1 MINRY
6 LNKNSCYD
14 PLFLIGS
21 NGSGKTYT
29 LKEYQDI
36 TEGKSIYISEEGT
49 LDVKMFRSNAIP
61 KLDTHEYLLY
71 PKSKYYGETK
81 EREEIK
87 IVKIDKRLIELLSY
101 CKKEI
106 DFYNSVKNK
115 SKGQE
120 KVFNI
125 FNIVFN
131 TFMNPIKI
139 IFFDEPENF
148 LDDLGL
154 RKVSVLFSM
163 LKKANIKLVVATHS
177 YSLCNLLKI
186 PIDNIIFI
194 NKWFDI
200 DESNYKNSII
210 SQSLKDIKKMYR
222 TCTEDFEKYIMTKN
236 LDIDKG
242 IKMKM
247 HYYEDSKLF
256 KLYLNDA
263 LKSEQF
269 YRSLFYKRIILVEGA
284 SENRIIRK
292 LNIEQLHDDFFFVT
306 YGKAF
311 MIFFA
316 KLFTKIGKEIIII
329 TDSDKKYK
337 GKSKRYNTAYGITLF
352 LKEKY
357 GKKVKLFDA
366 DLENHFNINKKEYE
380 DKGMLPNEA
389 KVFSA
394 DQYFS
399 YKKNL
404 NKFIKFLDK
413 E

>member
-1 MINRY
+1 
-6 LNKNSCYD
+6 
-14 PLFLIGS
+14 
-21 NGSGKTYT
+21 
-29 LKEYQDI
+29 
-36 TEGKSIYISEEGT
+36 
-49 LDVKMFRSNAIP
+49 
-61 KLDTHEYLLY
+61 
-71 PKSKYYGETK
+71 
-81 EREEIK
+81 
-87 IVKIDKRLIELLSY
+87 
-101 CKKEI
+101 
-106 DFYNSVKNK
+106 
-115 SKGQE
+115 
-120 KVFNI
+120 
-125 FNIVFN
+125 
-131 TFMNPIKI
+131 
-139 IFFDEPENF
+139 
-148 LDDLGL
+148 
-154 RKVSVLFSM
+154 
-163 LKKANIKLVVATHS
+163 
-177 YSLCNLLKI
+177 
-186 PIDNIIFI
+186 
-194 NKWFDI
+194 
-200 DESNYKNSII
+200 
-210 SQSLKDIKKMYR
+210 
-222 TCTEDFEKYIMTKN
+222 MTKN

>member
-6 LNKNSCYD
+6 LKKDNYYE

-49 LDVKMFRSNAIP
+49 LDVKMFRSNAVP
-61 KLDTHEYLLY
+61 KLDTTEYLLY

-87 IVKIDKRLIELLSY
+87 IVKISQRLIELLVY

-125 FNIVFN
+125 FNIIFN
-131 TFMNPIKI
+131 TFMNPINI

-154 RKVSVLFSM
+154 RKISILFTM

-186 PIDNIIFI
+186 PMDNIAFI

-200 DESNYKNSII
+200 ESSTYKNSII
-210 SQSLKDIKKMYR
+210 CQPLKNIKKCIEHVLK
-222 TCTEDFEKYIMTKN
+222 TLKN
-236 LDIDKG
+236 I
-242 IKMKM
+242 
-247 HYYEDSKLF
+247 
-256 KLYLNDA
+256 
-263 LKSEQF
+263 
-269 YRSLFYKRIILVEGA
+269 
-284 SENRIIRK
+284 
-292 LNIEQLHDDFFFVT
+292 
-306 YGKAF
+306 
-311 MIFFA
+311 
-316 KLFTKIGKEIIII
+316 
-329 TDSDKKYK
+329 
-337 GKSKRYNTAYGITLF
+337 
-352 LKEKY
+352 
-357 GKKVKLFDA
+357 
-366 DLENHFNINKKEYE
+366 
-380 DKGMLPNEA
+380 
-389 KVFSA
+389 
-394 DQYFS
+394 
-399 YKKNL
+399 
-404 NKFIKFLDK
+404 
-413 E
+413 

>member
-1 MINRY
+1 MISKY
-6 LNKNSCYD
+6 LNKKNFYD

-36 TEGKSIYISEEGT
+36 TEGRSIYISEEGT
-49 LDVKMFRSNAIP
+49 LDVKMFRSKAVP
-61 KLDTHEYLLY
+61 KLDTSEYLLY
-71 PKSKYYGETK
+71 PKSKYYGEIK
-81 EREEIK
+81 EREEIR
-87 IVKIDKRLIELLSY
+87 IIKIDKRLIELLSY
-101 CKKEI
+101 CEKEM

-125 FNIVFN
+125 FNIIFN
-131 TFMNPIKI
+131 TFMNPIKT

-154 RKVSVLFSM
+154 RKMSILFSI
-163 LKKANIKLVVATHS
+163 LKNADIKLVVATHS
-177 YSLCNLLKI
+177 YSLCNLLKV
-186 PIDNIIFI
+186 PIDNIIFV

-200 DESNYKNSII
+200 KESSYKNTMICH
-210 SQSLKDIKKMYR
+210 SLKNIKKMYR
-222 TCTEDFEKYIMTKN
+222 NCTEDFEKYIKNKN

-242 IKMKM
+242 IITKM
-247 HYYEDSKLF
+247 HYYEDNKLF
-256 KLYLNDA
+256 KLYLNDV

-269 YRSLFYKRIILVEGA
+269 YRALFYKRIILVEGA

-311 MIFFA
+311 VIFFA
-316 KLFTKIGKEIIII
+316 NLFTKMGKEIIII
-329 TDSDKKYK
+329 IDSDKKYK
-337 GKSKRYNTAYGITLF
+337 PKSKRYNTAYGITLY

-357 GKKVKLFDA
+357 GKNVKLFDV
-366 DLENHFNINKKEYE
+366 DLERHFHINKKEYE
-380 DKGMLPNEA
+380 DKGMSPNEA

-399 YKKNL
+399 YKKNIKKFINFL
-404 NKFIKFLDK
+404 NK

>member
-6 LNKNSCYD
+6 LNKKNCYD

-29 LKEYQDI
+29 LKVYQDI

-61 KLDTHEYLLY
+61 KLDTAEYLLY
-71 PKSKYYGETK
+71 PKSRYYGETK

-87 IVKIDKRLIELLSY
+87 IVKIDKGLMELLFY

-106 DFYNSVKNK
+106 EFYNSVKNK

-154 RKVSVLFSM
+154 RKISVLFSM

-186 PIDNIIFI
+186 PMDNIIFI

-210 SQSLKDIKKMYR
+210 CQSLKNIKKMYR
-222 TCTEDFEKYIMTKN
+222 TCTEDFEKYIITKN

-242 IKMKM
+242 ITMKM
-247 HYYEDSKLF
+247 HYFEDSKLF
-256 KLYLNDA
+256 KLFLNDV

-269 YRSLFYKRIILVEGA
+269 YRALFYKRIILVEGA

-311 MIFFA
+311 MIFLA
-316 KLFTKIGKEIIII
+316 ELFTRIGKEIIII

-337 GKSKRYNTAYGITLF
+337 GKSRRYNTAYGITLF

-357 GKKVKLFDA
+357 GKNVKLFDI
-366 DLENHFNINKKEYE
+366 DLESHFNINKKEYE

-404 NKFIKFLDK
+404 NKFINFLKK

>member
-6 LNKNSCYD
+6 LNNKKCSD
-14 PLFLIGS
+14 ALFLIGT

-36 TEGKSIYISEEGT
+36 SEGKSIYISEEGT

-61 KLDTHEYLLY
+61 KLDTYEYLLY
-71 PKSKYYGETK
+71 PKSKYYGETN

-87 IVKIDKRLIELLSY
+87 IVKIDKNLIELLSY

-120 KVFNI
+120 KVSNI
-125 FNIVFN
+125 FNIIFN

-154 RKVSVLFSM
+154 RKISILFSL
-163 LKKANIKLVVATHS
+163 LKKSNIKLVVATHS
-177 YSLCNLLKI
+177 YSLCNLLKV
-186 PIDNIIFI
+186 PIDNVVFI

-200 DESNYKNSII
+200 EESSYKNNMICY
-210 SQSLKDIKKMYR
+210 SLNNIKKMYQM
-222 TCTEDFEKYIMTKN
+222 CTEEFEKYIKDKN

-242 IKMKM
+242 IKTKM
-247 HYYEDSKLF
+247 HYYEDNKLF
-256 KLYLNDA
+256 ELYLNDV

-269 YRSLFYKRIILVEGA
+269 YRALFYKRIILVEGA
-284 SENRIIRK
+284 AENRIIRK
-292 LNIEQLHDDFFFVT
+292 LNIEELHDDFFFVT

-311 MIFFA
+311 MIFFSD
-316 KLFTKIGKEIIII
+316 LFTKIGKEIIVI
-329 TDSDKKYK
+329 TDSDKKHK
-337 GKSKRYNTAYGITLF
+337 GKSKRYNTAYGITLY

-357 GKKVKLFDA
+357 EKKVKLFDI
-366 DLENHFNINKKEYE
+366 DLENHFHINKKEYE
-380 DKGMLPNEA
+380 DKCLLPNEA
-389 KVFSA
+389 KVYSA

-399 YKKNL
+399 YKKNIKKFIDFL
-404 NKFIKFLDK
+404 NK

>member
-1 MINRY
+1 MINKY
-6 LNKNSCYD
+6 INNNCYD

-61 KLDTHEYLLY
+61 KLETHEYLLY

-87 IVKIDKRLIELLSY
+87 V
-101 CKKEI
+101 
-106 DFYNSVKNK
+106 V
-115 SKGQE
+115 
-120 KVFNI
+120 
-125 FNIVFN
+125 
-131 TFMNPIKI
+131 
-139 IFFDEPENF
+139 FFDEPENF

-154 RKVSVLFSM
+154 RKISVLFSM

-186 PIDNIIFI
+186 PMDDIVFI
-194 NKWFDI
+194 NKWFDVV
-200 DESNYKNSII
+200 ESNYKNSII
-210 SQSLKDIKKMYR
+210 YQSLKDIKKMYR
-222 TCTEDFEKYIMTKN
+222 TCTEDFEKYILTKN

-242 IKMKM
+242 ITMKM
-247 HYYEDSKLF
+247 HYFEDSKLF

-263 LKSEQF
+263 LKTEQF
-269 YRSLFYKRIILVEGA
+269 YRALFYKRIILVEGA

-316 KLFTKIGKEIIII
+316 ELFTKIGKEIIII
-329 TDSDKKYK
+329 TDSDKKCK
-337 GKSKRYNTAYGITLF
+337 GKSKRYNTAYGITLY

-357 GKKVKLFDA
+357 SERVKLFNV
-366 DLENHFNINKKEYE
+366 DLESHFSIDKKEYE

-394 DQYFS
+394 DQFFS
-399 YKKNL
+399 YKKNI
-404 NKFIKFLDK
+404 NKFINFLDK